1 MASISELTSISSLV
15 LRQQE
20 VLPHPSLLP
29 QLRRKEKQRKKN
41 LKNLMVT
48 WALVFLTKPL

>member
-1 MASISELTSISSLV
+1 MASISELASISS
-15 LRQQE
+15 